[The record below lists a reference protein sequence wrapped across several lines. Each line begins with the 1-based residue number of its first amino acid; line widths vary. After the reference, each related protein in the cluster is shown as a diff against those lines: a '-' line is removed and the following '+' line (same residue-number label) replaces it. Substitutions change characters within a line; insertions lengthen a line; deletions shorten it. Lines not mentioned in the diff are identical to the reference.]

1 MVGSLV
7 RPSARLSV
15 WVTDGLTR
23 TTTVNYDD
31 RPSEGASEYPP
42 PSVSR
47 PRSFSMWVGFT
58 VADRASDPM
67 SCRIVDHLPL
77 RRFAR
82 LDISSPSRSTCH
94 FWGGPRT
101 YGAFAAADA
110 LTAVPVGEAVPSV
123 GELESASTKAQ
134 NNVRVDIIYPSSG
147 RGVLAEPAGLNT
159 LRLRLG

>member
-1 MVGSLV
+1 M
-7 RPSARLSV
+7 
-15 WVTDGLTR
+15 R
-23 TTTVNYDD
+23 TTTVNYD
-31 RPSEGASEYPP
+31 RPATL
-42 PSVSR
+42 
-47 PRSFSMWVGFT
+47 PRSVLQSTKISHSPCGSGLLWPIE
-58 VADRASDPM
+58 RSHPM